1 MIIKSSRR
9 VGPALLLTVLIAM
22 AAFPL
27 STAAQERER
36 PPLSEVETVRELMMY
51 RVYHTVTDDG
61 HLYAYLYQDTW
72 PEGRSPFDGIF
83 ENASGVAKSVY
94 QNAGRE
100 AGAAVELGK
109 ATVLVV
115 QDSLIAAHVALSDTT
130 RPEMLLYDGDVL
142 ELATDIPAIED
153 RSVFFEFVK
162 LAIGFL
168 DANDELIFN
177 RTMVLHDDG
186 PALKDSLL
194 VEMVRAVH
202 ETADMIRPLIPD
214 NPEWDIDI
222 EGGRFA
228 GLKMIDAMATSDAED
243 VYSFLRFVDS
253 YPGKYL
259 GKDWRISE
267 TYATWLINEALPG
280 QEEMKDLLLETFD
293 TPEFDVLLAQYAEDL
308 EDRIFTTTWNNEAE
322 ALGDEGQYDRAMR
335 LTEITERVALHLG
348 DENMRGYMLFS
359 RADVARSMEAYDDAV
374 AMFEEAIAIFQ
385 QTNDLYGQSI
395 AVNNLGNTLDDL
407 ERYEDAIETFQTSLE
422 LKKQRLEDDPGLDLR
437 VSMAASYYGLGA
449 AFRELARFDG
459 ALEAFRNADSLYTS
473 EGSLASQRYHLNTQL
488 EIGKALRQMDQLDEA
503 LAVFNQ
509 SREDARLLGDA
520 EAEADALDEI
530 AFVLTDDEESLEA
543 YTQAYELHMSA
554 NNLRDAGYSQSQRGQ
569 TLWRL
574 KRLDEAIE
582 AHRQAI
588 SLREQVGFVSGQAYS
603 WLKLGALYKDSGDP
617 KQAIEAYDIA
627 ASLYDQ
633 VGNRSGAAD
642 VLEDLGDLYIEEGEY
657 PRAIE
662 THTRALTIRQEL
674 GLQLQVGTSL
684 SDIANALFHDGSY
697 AESQSWYQRAAELRR
712 EIGDQSG
719 LVNALANLGNLAY
732 FHDRDYERSQQLL
745 EESIDL
751 AVQLDDPSL
760 QAYGYSKLGSIARDT
775 GRYDDAL
782 IYEERALSM
791 FSDISDQVMTLLAI
805 GNIHE
810 SKGQFE
816 LAAQRYEEARTAA
829 EEASSRRD
837 LAGALNSLGGL
848 QITLG
853 KSREALQLSMQS
865 LQISREVDNPWG
877 MASANV
883 SIGNAYS
890 NMGVNQLAVQ
900 HYLIADSLY
909 DDAGSELARATP
921 ANNIGTIHYHQG
933 DYEASLPYFEEA
945 FRIMEDNRIKDEFT
959 VILLGNI
966 GAVHMKT
973 GRLDEAEPWVDRSL
987 ALMEELGTRRMEAS
1001 IKTIIGELY
1010 FKLDRIDEAE
1020 DMLQAALDATGEDG
1034 DPSDRAEALLWLGEV
1049 WWTKGLNQE
1058 AIEALEES
1066 ARISRDVN
1074 DLRELWQ
1081 PLASLGPK
1089 YQSEG
1094 RMDDAVAAL
1103 QESVQILE
1111 QLSERLAFGEGA
1123 RETFAMSGGRLETY
1137 EQLVGMLIQQGKTEE
1152 ALQLIERTGLE
1163 SIRNNLSSL
1172 TIEFEDPAMTAA
1184 LQADKERKQELAE
1197 LDRQIMEQK
1206 TKGAA
1211 SRQSEMISAL
1221 EQRRDVL
1228 AQEYVAF
1235 VNGTVR
1241 QYPELQKHLSDSVNP
1256 GDFNRA
1262 RRSIPEN
1269 TAVVAYLIG
1278 NENTFIFTA
1287 TRDSVGAVSIPV
1299 SAEVINGL
1307 VNDVHTAVSRPGTGA
1322 VRGTDGAGDE
1332 SPEVDIRSTLNDLYH
1347 LLIEPI
1353 ADEIEGKTN
1362 LAIIP
1367 SGSLHKLPFQI
1378 LSDSDHDRP
1387 ALLTNH
1393 TIYYTSKLNIFDRA
1407 PMGGGVN
1414 IVAFGNAD
1422 ETLDWA
1428 EREVSEIAKTDPGS
1442 QIFVRGD
1449 ATESRVKQ
1457 VSPDYNVLHLAT
1469 HGTLDF
1475 NDFQNSFL
1483 TLAPDADSNED
1494 GQLTIG
1500 EIWSITGLDN
1510 YRLVTLSACET
1521 AVNDDIANGWPIS
1534 PANAFLDL
1542 VPSVIASLW
1551 KVDDVATSLLMQRFY
1566 ENLDSVGS
1574 AEALKLAQLSLSQDE
1589 NYSDPFYWA
1598 PFVVMGDWR

>member
-1 MIIKSSRR
+1 MSML
-9 VGPALLLTVLIAM
+9 ALPQS
-22 AAFPL
+22 AFG
-27 STAAQERER
+27 QEAER
-36 PPLSEVETVRELMMY
+36 PSLSEIETERELMMY
-51 RVYHTVTDDG
+51 RVYHTVIDDG
-61 HLYAYLYQDTW
+61 YLFAYLYRDTW

-100 AGAAVELGK
+100 DGAAVELGK

-115 QDSLIAAHVALSDTT
+115 QDSLIAVHVALSDTT
-130 RPEMLLYDGDVL
+130 RPEMMLYDGDVL

-153 RSVFFEFVK
+153 RSVFFKFVK
-162 LAIGFL
+162 LAINFL
-168 DANDELIFN
+168 DMDDEPIFN
-177 RTMVLHDDG
+177 RTMVLYDDG
-186 PALKDSLL
+186 PALRDSLL
-194 VEMVRAVH
+194 LDMVEAVRQ
-202 ETADMIRPLIPD
+202 TAEMIRPLIPD

-222 EGGRFA
+222 EEGRFT
-228 GLKMIDAMATSDAED
+228 GMKMVDAMATSDAD
-243 VYSFLRFVDS
+243 DIYNFLRFVDS
-253 YPGKYL
+253 FPGKYL

-267 TYATWLINEALPG
+267 TYATWLINAAPPG
-280 QEEMKDLLLETFD
+280 QEEMKDQLLASFD
-293 TPEFDVLLAQYAEDL
+293 AGEFDALLAAYADDL
-308 EDRIFTTTWNNEAE
+308 EDGIFTTTWNALAE
-322 ALGDEGQYDRAMR
+322 SLGDEGRYDEAMR
-335 LTEITERVALHLG
+335 LTELTERVALHLN

-359 RADVARSMEAYDDAV
+359 RADVARSMEAYEDAV
-374 AMFEEAIAIFQ
+374 AMYEEAVSIFQ
-385 QTNDLYGQSI
+385 QTDDIFGESI
-395 AVNNLGNTLDDL
+395 AVNNLGNAYDDL
-407 ERYEDAIETFQTSLE
+407 ERYEDAIETFQTSIA
-422 LKKQRLEDDPGLDLR
+422 LKNQRLADDPGLDLR
-437 VSMAASYYGLGA
+437 LSMAASYYGLGA
-449 AFRELARFDG
+449 ALREIARFEG
-459 ALEAFRNADSLYTS
+459 ALTAFQNADSLYIS
-473 EGSLASQRYHLNTQL
+473 EGSLSSQRYHLNTQL
-488 EIGKALRQMDQLDEA
+488 EIGKALRQMDRLDEA
-503 LAVFNQ
+503 LTVFGQ

-530 AFVLTDDEESLEA
+530 GYVLTDDEESLAA
-543 YTQAYELHMSA
+543 YTEAYELHMSA
-554 NNLRDAGYSQSQRGQ
+554 NNLRDAGFSQSQRGQ

-582 AHRQAI
+582 AHRKAI

-617 KQAIEAYDIA
+617 VRAIEAYDMA

-662 THTRALTIRQEL
+662 THTKALTIRQEL

-684 SDIANALFHDGSY
+684 SDIANAHFQDGAY
-697 AESQSWYQRAAELRR
+697 GASQSWYQRAAELKR

-719 LVNALANLGNLAY
+719 LINALANLGNLAY

-751 AVQLDDPSL
+751 AAQLDDPSL
-760 QAYGYSKLGSIARDT
+760 QAYGFSKLGSIARDT
-775 GRYDDAL
+775 GRYDEAL
-782 IYEERALSM
+782 TYEEQALGL
-791 FSDISDQVMTLLAI
+791 FSDISDRVMTLVAI
-805 GNIHE
+805 GTIHE
-810 SKGQFE
+810 SKGQFD
-816 LAAQRYEEARTAA
+816 LAAQRYEEARAAA

-837 LAGALNSLGGL
+837 LAGALNALGGL

-853 KSREALQLSMQS
+853 KSREALQLSMRS

-890 NMGVNQLAVQ
+890 EMGINQLAVQ

-909 DDAGSELARATP
+909 EGAGSELARATP
-921 ANNIGTIHYHQG
+921 ANNIGAIYYHQG
-933 DYEASLPYFEEA
+933 DYESALPYFEESYG
-945 FRIMEDNRIKDEFT
+945 IMEESRIKDEFT

-973 GRLDEAEPWVDRSL
+973 GRLVEAEPWVVRSL
-987 ALMEELGTRRMEAS
+987 DLLEELGTKRVEAS
-1001 IKTIIGELY
+1001 VKTILGELY
-1010 FKLDRIDEAE
+1010 FKMDRIEDAE
-1020 DMLQAALDATGEDG
+1020 GVLQAALEATDELG
-1034 DPSDRAEALLWLGEV
+1034 DPGDRAEALLWLGKV
-1049 WWTKGLNQE
+1049 WWAQGLNQE
-1058 AIEALEES
+1058 AIAALEES
-1066 ARISRDVN
+1066 IRISRDMN

-1081 PLASLGPK
+1081 PLSALGPM
-1089 YQSEG
+1089 YRSEG
-1094 RMDDAVAAL
+1094 RLEDAIGTL
-1103 QESVQILE
+1103 QEAVKVLE

-1123 RETFAMSGGRLETY
+1123 RETFAMSDGRIETY
-1137 EQLVGMLIQQGKTEE
+1137 EQLVGLLIQQGKTEE

-1184 LQADKERKQELAE
+1184 LQADKQRKQELAE
-1197 LDRQIMEQK
+1197 LDRQITEQK
-1206 TKGAA
+1206 AKGAA
-1211 SRQSEMISAL
+1211 SRQTAMIEAL

-1299 SAEVINGL
+1299 SSSVINGL
-1307 VNDVHTAVSRPGTGA
+1307 VSDVHAAVSQPGTGA
-1322 VRGTDGAGDE
+1322 VRGTEGAGDE
-1332 SPEVDIRSTLNDLYH
+1332 SPNVDIRSTLNDLYH

-1378 LSDSDHDRP
+1378 LSDSDHDKP

-1422 ETLDWA
+1422 ESLDWA
-1428 EREVSEIAKTDPGS
+1428 EREVTEIAKTDPGS